1 MQNNYLGLSDNDV
14 IESRK
19 KHGGNQLTPH
29 DVNTFWDELLDN
41 FKDPTII
48 ILCIALLITVGLAV
62 FRPQD
67 VSWYEG
73 VGIAA
78 AVLIAT
84 LVSTYSTFRNEQ
96 TFQKLQEEASRIDV
110 KAYRNGR
117 LISLPIDQVVVGDL
131 IVLQPGDMVPA
142 DGVLTSG
149 KLKVNQ
155 SALTGESQPV
165 NKTR

>member
-1 MQNNYLGLSDNDV
+1 VQNNYLGLSDNDV

-110 KAYRNGR
+110 KA
-117 LISLPIDQVVVGDL
+117 
-131 IVLQPGDMVPA
+131 
-142 DGVLTSG
+142 
-149 KLKVNQ
+149 
-155 SALTGESQPV
+155 
-165 NKTR
+165 